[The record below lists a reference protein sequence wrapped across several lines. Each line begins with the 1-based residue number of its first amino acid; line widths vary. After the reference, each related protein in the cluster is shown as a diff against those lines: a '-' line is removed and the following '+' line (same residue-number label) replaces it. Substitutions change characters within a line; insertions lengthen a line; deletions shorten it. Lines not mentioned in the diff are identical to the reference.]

1 LLFVS
6 VEGRHRRQTLL
17 MADRSWNDRQDDV
30 MPGWLN
36 GEMKDVFAGASILLV
51 EDDPDIRELVSTLLS
66 MAGYEPTTC
75 SSAEA
80 ALEQLREQPFDLV
93 LTDYALPH
101 RTGGWLLEQA
111 REEGLLDATAAL
123 VVTAHPNPA
132 GVDGYEIIAKPFD
145 LDHLVTRITH
155 RLSGVGPSRMVSRSM
170 IPSNRPGD
178 DSGGGDCPDPVELVL
193 YVSASSPKS
202 AAAIT
207 NIRSVLSRFSSE
219 RVRLTIH
226 DLSQDPNAGAQ
237 DSVAFT
243 PTLVKRS
250 PGPRTFILGHIAN
263 PDILVEILQSCG
275 EELA

>member
-1 LLFVS
+1 
-6 VEGRHRRQTLL
+6 
-17 MADRSWNDRQDDV
+17 MADRSWNDGEEDAV
-30 MPGWLN
+30 PEWLKA
-36 GEMKDVFAGASILLV
+36 EMKDVFSGASILLV
-51 EDDPDIRELVSTLLS
+51 EDDPDIRELLATLLRL
-66 MAGYEPTTC
+66 AGYEPTIC

-111 REEGLLDATAAL
+111 RAEGLLDGTAAL
-123 VVTAHPNPA
+123 VVTAHPNPT
-132 GVDGYEIIAKPFD
+132 DLDDYEVIAKPFD
-145 LDHLVTRITH
+145 LDHLVTRIGH
-155 RLSGVGPSRMVSRSM
+155 RLSGVGPTRMVSRTM
-170 IPSNRPGD
+170 IPSSRPGD
-178 DSGGGDCPDPVELVL
+178 RNQLGDCPDPVELVL

-207 NIRSVLSRFSSE
+207 NIRTVLSRYASD

-226 DLSQDPNAGAQ
+226 DLSTDPGAGAQ

-250 PGPRTFILGHIAN
+250 PGPRTFILGHISN
-263 PDILVEILQSCG
+263 PDILVEILQACG
-275 EELA
+275 EEPS